1 MNRLPRARTC
11 DTMRCMRLR
20 LLAPAAFTVVA
31 LGSASP
37 ASATIVVGEGMAGAK
52 LGMSKDE
59 VRAVLGKPTESRS
72 RTDDFGRT
80 TRWYFKGPKIHVTF
94 RDAVEPGM
102 QATAFMTRRGFERTS
117 KGVGVGSSI
126 TTVRARVSKVKCERF
141 PGFSTR
147 SCHVGEFLPGKTV
160 TDFRVGRS
168 GKVGSVLIGYVID

>member
-1 MNRLPRARTC
+1 MRA
-11 DTMRCMRLR
+11 MRLR
-20 LLAPAAFTVVA
+20 LLAPAALASLA
-31 LGSASP
+31 LVGSASP
-37 ASATIVVGEGMAGAK
+37 ASAKIVVGEGMAGAK

-59 VRAVLGKPTESRS
+59 VREILGKPTESRT

-80 TRWYFKGPKIHVTF
+80 TRWYFTGPKIHVTF
-94 RDAVEPGM
+94 RDAAEPGM

-126 TTVRARVSKVKCERF
+126 RTVRARVAKVKCERF

>member
-1 MNRLPRARTC
+1 MRA
-11 DTMRCMRLR
+11 MRLR
-20 LLAPAAFTVVA
+20 LLVPAALA
-31 LGSASP
+31 SLALLGSSAP
-37 ASATIVVGEGMAGAK
+37 ASADVVVGEGMAGAK
-52 LGMSKDE
+52 LGMSKAE
-59 VRAVLGKPTESRS
+59 VREILGKPTESRS

-94 RDAVEPGM
+94 RDAVDPGM

-126 TTVRARVSKVKCERF
+126 TTVRARVPKVKCERF